1 MIDDKWDVRC
11 FSLSNYGKW
20 NEVLNPLFSC
30 LKQQFIHQT
39 SRHLSDKFSLEK
51 IDVLFAS
58 MTNHK
63 IMNKVFQNTK
73 RYTKSILDFV
83 CCERLFRTHWRENQ
97 KFQFLYSCIKKK
109 QFFHFAICSKKVLD
123 LMHQYNAS
131 WLEPRFYWFCKAR
144 QLEPKRLKTPIRKK
158 CCYRFLRSSL
168 HQMGYFLKLIFRKFF
183 FQPWR

>member
-51 IDVLFAS
+51 IVVLFAS

-63 IMNKVFQNTK
+63 IMNKVFSKHEKVYKVNLRLCLLWKNLQDSLK
-73 RYTKSILDFV
+73 RKSEIPVSLLMHKKTVFPF
-83 CCERLFRTHWRENQ
+83 CNLFQ
-97 KFQFLYSCIKKK
+97 K
-109 QFFHFAICSKKVLD
+109 VWD
-123 LMHQYNAS
+123 LMHLYNAS